1 MRVRGKFGEEAAL
14 LARRIDVRFESIKPG
29 HDSFDY
35 TALLACSLLN
45 EITSRRDQQIGF
57 LVHTFVY

>member
-14 LARRIDVRFESIKPG
+14 LARRIDVRFENIKPG
-29 HDSFDY
+29 HASFDY

-45 EITSRRDQQIGF
+45 EITSRRDQQIDF